1 VKTLTLKCPD
11 QLAEQLENFIKEGW
25 ATDADEAMTEA
36 LRRFLESHRPEILR
50 SQVLEDVEWGLYGE
64 D

>member
-1 VKTLTLKCPD
+1 MKTLTLKCPD